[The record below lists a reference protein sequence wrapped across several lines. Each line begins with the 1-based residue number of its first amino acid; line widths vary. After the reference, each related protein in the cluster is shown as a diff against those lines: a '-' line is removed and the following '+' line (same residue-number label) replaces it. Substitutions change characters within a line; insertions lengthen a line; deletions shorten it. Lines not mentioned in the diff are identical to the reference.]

1 MLSIGE
7 IAHSTGTTRRMLRHW
22 ERFGLIQPAEVDPHT
37 GYRRYA
43 ASQVGRVQ
51 AVAALRAL
59 GFSLEAIGGLLD
71 AGLTQ
76 DRLVHLLRER
86 GGELVAQIDD
96 ASTSLAQVRSRLLA
110 YEEGHAM
117 ISSTLELGALP
128 ALHLLAVQTTVLDE
142 SEIGPALTQLLATL
156 RDVVPATVSSAVDL
170 VLIYDGRAEEKIV
183 VSAGHPGLE
192 ARPGLHQVDVPA
204 EPDGVTVTFPDGL
217 SDVGDAWIALD
228 AGLAERDLRSTGI
241 YRQVVTPAGLV
252 LLQAPVRPR

>member
-1 MLSIGE
+1 VSRPLLGNIRLSIGE
-7 IAHSTGTTRRMLRHW
+7 IAHSTGTTGRMLRHW
-22 ERFGLIQPAEVDPHT
+22 ERLGLIQPAEVDPHT

-43 ASQVGRVQ
+43 VSQVGPLQ
-51 AVAALRAL
+51 
-59 GFSLEAIGGLLD
+59 E
-71 AGLTQ
+71 
-76 DRLVHLLRER
+76 RES
-86 GGELVAQIDD
+86 ELVAQIDD
-96 ASTSLAQVRSRLLA
+96 ASTSLAQVRRGLLA

-128 ALHLLAVQTTVLDE
+128 ALHLHAVQTTVLDE

-156 RDVVPATVSSAVDL
+156 RDLVPATVSSAVDL
-170 VLIYDGRAEEKIV
+170 VLIYDGRAEEQIV

-192 ARPGLHQVDVPA
+192 ARAGLHQVDVPA

-228 AGLAERDLRSTGI
+228 ARLAERDLRSTGI

-252 LLQAPVRPR
+252 RLQAPVRPR